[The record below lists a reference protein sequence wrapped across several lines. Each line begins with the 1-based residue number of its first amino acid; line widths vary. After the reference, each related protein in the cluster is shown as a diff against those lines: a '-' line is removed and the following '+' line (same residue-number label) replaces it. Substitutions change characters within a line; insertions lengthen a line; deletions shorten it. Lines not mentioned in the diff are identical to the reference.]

1 MKTKPLL
8 PPILLLALM
17 LFFDVRAQFCSV
29 QQSYIEEH
37 DDRAILSM
45 WRSKI
50 PASITLAQA
59 LLESAAGQSEL
70 ALQANNHFGIK
81 CNNRWEGATYYKLN
95 GGLTADGKYDTD
107 CYRAY
112 HSIAASYADHE
123 RFLEMPRYDSL
134 FRLNPRDYVGWA
146 HGLFYCGYA
155 ECPDYPIKLI
165 TLIERYALYRYDT
178 VTVLNASAAPAA
190 SSVMPRHDEHLAAR
204 PPERPVAK
212 LRPVPQASRAPFI
225 IASGYETAQDIAR
238 WTGIPLGDLQVYNE
252 DLPVGYV
259 LPEGQIVYLGC
270 KYQEEPVTFVLHPV
284 QPGESMASI
293 AQRYR
298 ISLDH
303 LLALNLMQ
311 PSDEPQAGALLVV
324 KGKPPRQPP
333 ALKPRAAASSPAAE
347 THPARFYTVVRGDT
361 LWGIARRYGTTVEK
375 IKALNGLDSKL
386 IRRGM
391 VLRVR

>member
-1 MKTKPLL
+1 MKMKPPLL
-8 PPILLLALM
+8 PILLFAVMPFYHLSG
-17 LFFDVRAQFCSV
+17 QFCSI
-29 QQSYIEEH
+29 QQSYVEQNGE
-37 DDRAILSM
+37 RAIQSM

-59 LLESAAGQSEL
+59 LLESGAGQSEL
-70 ALQANNHFGIK
+70 ARQANNHFGIK
-81 CNNRWEGATYYKLN
+81 CSGRWEGATYYKLN
-95 GGLTADGKYDTD
+95 GGATADGKRDTA

-112 HSIAASYADHE
+112 PDVASSYADHE
-123 RFLEMPRYDSL
+123 RFLASPRYKPL
-134 FRLNPRDYVGWA
+134 FRLDSTDYVGWA
-146 HGLFYCGYA
+146 NGLLYCGYA

-178 VTVLNASAAPAA
+178 VTVLNASASSAA

-259 LPEGQIVYLGC
+259 LPEGQMVYLGC

-293 AQRYR
+293 ARDYR
-298 ISLDH
+298 ISLDR

-311 PSDEPQAGALLVV
+311 AGDEPQTGALLVV
-324 KGKPPRQPP
+324 GGKPARHPP
-333 ALKPRAAASSPAAE
+333 ALKPPAAAPSPAAAA
-347 THPARFYTVVRGDT
+347 PSAQFYTVVRGDT
-361 LWGIARRYGTTVEK
+361 LWDIARRHGTTVEK
-375 IKALNGLDSKL
+375 IKTLNGLDSKL